1 MRSTFLLIQIAFIF
15 LLFIGAKTHVSRSP
29 QEENKEIKFLKL
41 KLKKE
46 LSDKRLSAHKK
57 YTLAILA
64 ARDFRRINLLKE
76 SLDFYKIANEIKID
90 ENKNEIRQ
98 AFSKRQNQNTSL
110 FFYEVNFKTLLKN
123 KSYERALLSMNPEK
137 LNGPQNGSYKI
148 IYDLL
153 NVKIKKR
160 SVQKLYCFDEYQK
173 NPEDYQYSN
182 LLCELLVDYL
192 RDGKIRNDQIKVIE
206 EYFLMHD
213 LKDRYL
219 LQIAKDLKGL

>member
-15 LLFIGAKTHVSRSP
+15 LLSIGAKPHVSRSP

-90 ENKNEIRQ
+90 ENKNEILQ

-137 LNGPQNGSYKI
+137 LNEPQNGSYKI

-192 RDGKIRNDQIKVIE
+192 RDGKIRNDQIRVIE